1 VSVLLILLDFW
12 VTILNF
18 SRDVVR
24 NGSSKVHGKLGEGH
38 FAAVERKEVY
48 TNAEYPR
55 VAL

>member
-1 VSVLLILLDFW
+1 MSVLLILLDFW